1 MTAPPLYTK
10 SKNAEVS
17 DKERLPTYENC
28 ENEQKMNIFE
38 RYRAPSPKCPDR
50 GVCYDCPVVGDE
62 ECEFAIWIESEEDEG
77 KYDRMWEEYIEKKKK
92 ESVNKCEGCPESKV
106 IITEYPAQA
115 IRDENSET
123 CESCSRKGESE

>member
-1 MTAPPLYTK
+1 MTDSALYTK

-17 DKERLPTYENC
+17 DKERLPTHKKR

-50 GVCYDCPVVGDE
+50 GVCCDCPVVGDE
-62 ECEFAIWIESEEDEG
+62 ECEFAIWIESEEDERA
-77 KYDRMWEEYIEKKKK
+77 YDKMWEEYIEKKK
-92 ESVNKCEGCPESKV
+92 ESMNKCDSCPESKV

-123 CESCSRKGESE
+123 CKSCSRKEESE